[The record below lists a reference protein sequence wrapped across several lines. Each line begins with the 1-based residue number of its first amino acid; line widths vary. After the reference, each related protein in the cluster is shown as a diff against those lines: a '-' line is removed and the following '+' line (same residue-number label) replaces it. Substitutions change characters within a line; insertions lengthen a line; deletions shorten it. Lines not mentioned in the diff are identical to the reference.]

1 MNGSTRRLAYLSLLA
16 LVLGLAGGAASWVL
30 LKGIAL
36 LTNLALLHQV
46 GWTLPS
52 LADWHPGLWLIPTAM
67 LGGLIVSLLALWA
80 PVIRGH
86 GIPEAMEAVLVRES
100 RISPRAAVAKPTS
113 AAVAIGSGGPFG
125 AEGPIIVTGGALG
138 SLVGQVLHVSP
149 AERKIL
155 LAAGAAAGMAATFGA
170 PLAAVVLAIELLL
183 FEFSTRAFV
192 PLAVAASVAA
202 GVHAWYAGSGP
213 LFTVPDHGF
222 SGLGELPVFALLG
235 LLCGLLA
242 AVVCKGLF
250 LVEAGYRRL
259 PVHEFWHPII
269 GGVCFAIVG
278 LAVPRALSVGYD
290 VIDDTLAARLAVGT
304 LLALFLAK
312 MLAWWL
318 ALGSGTSGGTLAPVL
333 LIGATFGG
341 LYYAAL
347 HGIAPGINVAEGAV
361 VLVAMAATFG
371 ASTRATFT
379 AIVFAFE
386 LTGDYGAILPLIGA
400 VVLADLVSGALLK
413 HHLMTEKLARRGLR
427 VPRDYVPDV
436 MANLSVADAMSGDP
450 GLARPDDATIPVEA
464 SLLDAL
470 VELAEEN
477 TDHLAVVEDDGSIAG
492 VVTRTDVLKARSR
505 YLELEEVQ
513 EGWISKLR
521 RRGRAASRAES
532 RRDPGPGAAP
542 APY

>member
-1 MNGSTRRLAYLSLLA
+1 
-16 LVLGLAGGAASWVL
+16 
-30 LKGIAL
+30 
-36 LTNLALLHQV
+36 
-46 GWTLPS
+46 
-52 LADWHPGLWLIPTAM
+52 
-67 LGGLIVSLLALWA
+67 
-80 PVIRGH
+80 
-86 GIPEAMEAVLVRES
+86 
-100 RISPRAAVAKPTS
+100 
-113 AAVAIGSGGPFG
+113 
-125 AEGPIIVTGGALG
+125 
-138 SLVGQVLHVSP
+138 
-149 AERKIL
+149 
-155 LAAGAAAGMAATFGA
+155 
-170 PLAAVVLAIELLL
+170 
-183 FEFSTRAFV
+183 
-192 PLAVAASVAA
+192 
-202 GVHAWYAGSGP
+202 
-213 LFTVPDHGF
+213 
-222 SGLGELPVFALLG
+222 
-235 LLCGLLA
+235 
-242 AVVCKGLF
+242 
-250 LVEAGYRRL
+250 
-259 PVHEFWHPII
+259 
-269 GGVCFAIVG
+269 
-278 LAVPRALSVGYD
+278 
-290 VIDDTLAARLAVGT
+290 
-304 LLALFLAK
+304 
-312 MLAWWL
+312 
-318 ALGSGTSGGTLAPVL
+318 
-333 LIGATFGG
+333 
-341 LYYAAL
+341 
-347 HGIAPGINVAEGAV
+347 
-361 VLVAMAATFG
+361 MAATFG